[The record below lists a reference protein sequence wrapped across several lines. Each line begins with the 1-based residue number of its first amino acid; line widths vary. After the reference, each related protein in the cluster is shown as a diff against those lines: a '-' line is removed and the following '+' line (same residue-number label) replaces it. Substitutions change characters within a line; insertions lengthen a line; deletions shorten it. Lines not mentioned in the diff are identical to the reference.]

1 MTCFSLTLRCF
12 FAQDLKTSSWRR
24 ALETSLESPT
34 QTSLS
39 QEVSAAKWRCFM
51 AGTKVNFPDE
61 NNWTWRTVGDIHM
74 ENILA
79 DLFHNGLQVV
89 DYERI
94 NAKHNENSVC

>member
-1 MTCFSLTLRCF
+1 MTCFSLTLNYF
-12 FAQDLKTSSWRR
+12 YVQDLKTSSWQR
-24 ALETSLESPT
+24 ALEPSSESPT

-61 NNWTWRTVGDIHM
+61 NNWTWRTVGDIDM

-94 NAKHNENSVC
+94 NAKHNENTVC